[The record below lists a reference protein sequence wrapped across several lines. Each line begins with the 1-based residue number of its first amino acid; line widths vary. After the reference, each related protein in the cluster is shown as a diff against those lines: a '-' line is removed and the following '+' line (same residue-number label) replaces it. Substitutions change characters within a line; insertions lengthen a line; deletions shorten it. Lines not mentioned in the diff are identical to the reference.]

1 MRLIRSHFVNV
12 ASRIPQPNILLFDR
26 EPKDEKLPST
36 VPQLATKIS
45 MGEDRLKSVPVI
57 LGKEFILGV
66 VKMIVEMKVLRAI
79 ASRIDKNQPKSLR
92 KSSDDIGISRGEKL
106 IIVKALLKGY
116 MENGILNLS

>member
-12 ASRIPQPNILLFDR
+12 ASRIPRPNILLFDR
-26 EPKDEKLPST
+26 GSKNEKLPST

-45 MGEDRLKSVPVI
+45 MGEDRLKSVPII

-106 IIVKALLKGY
+106 TIVKALLKGY

>member
-1 MRLIRSHFVNV
+1 MRLIRSQFVNV
-12 ASRIPQPNILLFDR
+12 ASRIPRPNILLFDR
-26 EPKDEKLPST
+26 GSKNEKLPST

-45 MGEDRLKSVPVI
+45 MGEDRLKSVPII